1 MIFRQ
6 SDVVDLSSE
15 LHPLVLLTSD
25 DGTDVRTVDADNAV
39 FHLLF
44 LEQVRFAGDTLF

>member
-1 MIFRQ
+1 MNDIP
-6 SDVVDLSSE
+6 SIWM
-15 LHPLVLLTSD
+15 LLTLALNSTRLFSLPPD

-44 LEQVRFAGDTLF
+44 